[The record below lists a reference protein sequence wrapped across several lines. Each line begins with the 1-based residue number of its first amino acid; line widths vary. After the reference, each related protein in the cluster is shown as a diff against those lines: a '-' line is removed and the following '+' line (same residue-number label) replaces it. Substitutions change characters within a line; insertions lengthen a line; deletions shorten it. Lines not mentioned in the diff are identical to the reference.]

1 MEEYLTAKQV
11 AEYLQ
16 VKPLTIYQWARDE
29 KIPAI
34 KIGRI
39 WRFKKEAI
47 DAVLPDL
54 RSTGLEFDVEL
65 LWHLSRKGYTLIEVP
80 VIWND
85 TQDSRLRLSD
95 TLSMLVTLFRVR
107 IRS

>member
-1 MEEYLTAKQV
+1 MMGEYLTAKQV

-16 VKPLTIYQWARDE
+16 VKPLTIYQWARED

-47 DAVLPDL
+47 DTFLEEQL
-54 RSTGLEFDVEL
+54 R
-65 LWHLSRKGYTLIEVP
+65 KK
-80 VIWND
+80 
-85 TQDSRLRLSD
+85 
-95 TLSMLVTLFRVR
+95 
-107 IRS
+107 

>member
-16 VKPLTIYQWARDE
+16 VKPLTIYQWARED

-47 DAVLPDL
+47 D
-54 RSTGLEFDVEL
+54 TYLEEQL
-65 LWHLSRKGYTLIEVP
+65 HQKG
-80 VIWND
+80 
-85 TQDSRLRLSD
+85 SK
-95 TLSMLVTLFRVR
+95 
-107 IRS
+107 

>member
-1 MEEYLTAKQV
+1 MEEYLTARQV

-16 VKPLTIYQWARDE
+16 VKPLTIYQWARED

-47 DAVLPDL
+47 DTYLGEQL
-54 RSTGLEFDVEL
+54 KHKENR
-65 LWHLSRKGYTLIEVP
+65 
-80 VIWND
+80 
-85 TQDSRLRLSD
+85 
-95 TLSMLVTLFRVR
+95 
-107 IRS
+107 

>member
-16 VKPLTIYQWARDE
+16 VKPLTIYQWARED

-47 DAVLPDL
+47 DNYLEEQL
-54 RSTGLEFDVEL
+54 RNRGN
-65 LWHLSRKGYTLIEVP
+65 K
-80 VIWND
+80 
-85 TQDSRLRLSD
+85 
-95 TLSMLVTLFRVR
+95 
-107 IRS
+107 

>member
-16 VKPLTIYQWARDE
+16 VKPLTIYQWARED

-39 WRFKKEAI
+39 WRFKKDAI
-47 DAVLPDL
+47 DDFLKEQLHSKDNKA
-54 RSTGLEFDVEL
+54 
-65 LWHLSRKGYTLIEVP
+65 
-80 VIWND
+80 
-85 TQDSRLRLSD
+85 
-95 TLSMLVTLFRVR
+95 
-107 IRS
+107 

>member
-11 AEYLQ
+11 SGYLQ
-16 VKPLTIYQWARDE
+16 VKPLTIYQWAREE

-47 DAVLPDL
+47 D
-54 RSTGLEFDVEL
+54 SFLEEQQ
-65 LWHLSRKGYTLIEVP
+65 SGKNSKI
-80 VIWND
+80 
-85 TQDSRLRLSD
+85 
-95 TLSMLVTLFRVR
+95 
-107 IRS
+107 

>member
-16 VKPLTIYQWARDE
+16 VKPLTIYQWARED

-47 DAVLPDL
+47 DTYLEEQL
-54 RSTGLEFDVEL
+54 RNKEN
-65 LWHLSRKGYTLIEVP
+65 R
-80 VIWND
+80 
-85 TQDSRLRLSD
+85 
-95 TLSMLVTLFRVR
+95 
-107 IRS
+107 

>member
-16 VKPLTIYQWARDE
+16 VKPLTIYQWARED

-47 DAVLPDL
+47 DTYLEEQL
-54 RSTGLEFDVEL
+54 R
-65 LWHLSRKGYTLIEVP
+65 HKR
-80 VIWND
+80 N
-85 TQDSRLRLSD
+85 
-95 TLSMLVTLFRVR
+95 
-107 IRS
+107 

>member
-11 AEYLQ
+11 ADYLQ
-16 VKPLTIYQWARDE
+16 VKPLTIYQWAREE

-47 DAVLPDL
+47 DTFLDEQL
-54 RSTGLEFDVEL
+54 QG
-65 LWHLSRKGYTLIEVP
+65 KGKKE
-80 VIWND
+80 
-85 TQDSRLRLSD
+85 
-95 TLSMLVTLFRVR
+95 
-107 IRS
+107 

>member
-16 VKPLTIYQWARDE
+16 VKPLTIYQWARED

-39 WRFKKEAI
+39 WRFKKDAI
-47 DAVLPDL
+47 D
-54 RSTGLEFDVEL
+54 TFLEEQLHSKDN
-65 LWHLSRKGYTLIEVP
+65 EV
-80 VIWND
+80 
-85 TQDSRLRLSD
+85 
-95 TLSMLVTLFRVR
+95 
-107 IRS
+107 

>member
-16 VKPLTIYQWARDE
+16 VKPLTIYQWARED

-39 WRFKKEAI
+39 WRFKKDAI
-47 DAVLPDL
+47 D
-54 RSTGLEFDVEL
+54 TFLEEQLHSKDNNL
-65 LWHLSRKGYTLIEVP
+65 
-80 VIWND
+80 
-85 TQDSRLRLSD
+85 
-95 TLSMLVTLFRVR
+95 
-107 IRS
+107 

>member
-1 MEEYLTAKQV
+1 MGEYLTAKQV

-16 VKPLTIYQWARDE
+16 VKPLTIYQWARED

-47 DAVLPDL
+47 DTFLEEQL
-54 RSTGLEFDVEL
+54 R
-65 LWHLSRKGYTLIEVP
+65 KK
-80 VIWND
+80 
-85 TQDSRLRLSD
+85 
-95 TLSMLVTLFRVR
+95 
-107 IRS
+107 